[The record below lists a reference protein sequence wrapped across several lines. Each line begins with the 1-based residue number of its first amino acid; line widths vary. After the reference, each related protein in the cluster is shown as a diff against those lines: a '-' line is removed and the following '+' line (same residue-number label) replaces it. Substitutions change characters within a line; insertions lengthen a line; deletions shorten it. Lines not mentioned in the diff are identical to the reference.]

1 MPLMWD
7 EILEQPE
14 VLENC
19 LSYNRPMLN
28 QTVAAIKSCPVSSVV
43 IAARGTSDHA
53 AVYAKYM
60 IEILTGIPVVLAAPS
75 VFTLYHHALSMENSL
90 VIGISQSGE
99 AEDVIEVLK
108 AANKQGAP
116 TISITNNLE
125 SPMAEEA
132 AYHLYCA
139 SGPEH
144 SVAATKTFTAQIYLI
159 AQLIA
164 HLTCDDALINELKQV
179 PDLVREVLKISETIK
194 QKVERYRFMNECFVL
209 ARGVNYAIALE
220 SALKIQETTYVRAK
234 AYSTSDFHHG
244 PFAMIEKNMPVIVF
258 APEGPSLVDITEMI
272 GKIKNAGAELI
283 IVSNNNDVLKGGDC
297 SFEIPEIN
305 NDFITPFLNVTV
317 SQMFAYSLA
326 LSKGLNPDAPRGL
339 KKITITR

>member
-14 VLENC
+14 ALENC
-19 LSYNRPMLN
+19 LQYNRPIIN
-28 QTVAAIKSCPVSSVV
+28 QTVAAIKSCPVVSVI

-75 VFTLYHHALSMENSL
+75 VFTLYHHALNMENSL

-99 AEDVIEVLK
+99 AEDVLEVIK

-116 TISITNNLE
+116 TIGITNNPE
-125 SPMAEEA
+125 SPIAEEA
-132 AYHLYCA
+132 NFHLYCA
-139 SGPEH
+139 SGPEK

-164 HLTCDDALINELKQV
+164 HLTHDEVLIRDLGQV
-179 PDLVREVLKISETIK
+179 PSLVRETLKISDTIK

-209 ARGVNYAIALE
+209 ARGINYAIALE

-234 AYSTSDFHHG
+234 AYATSDFHHG
-244 PFAMIEKNMPVIVF
+244 PFAMIERNMPVIVF
-258 APEGPSLVDITEMI
+258 APEGPSLKDVIEMI

-283 IVSNNNDVLKGGDC
+283 IVSNNDEALNKGDC
-297 SFEIPEIN
+297 SIEIPGIS

-317 SQMFAYSLA
+317 SQMFACSLA
-326 LSKGLNPDAPRGL
+326 ISKGLNPDAPRGL
-339 KKITITR
+339 NKVTITR